1 MILQAAI
8 GTGVLLMIAILGIP
22 LFVLILISDLKQL
35 KQYKVANRKAYR
47 RLIFLDIPVS
57 TIILLYCIYAIV
69 YSLFFSEFM

>member
-1 MILQAAI
+1 MILQAAM
-8 GTGVLLMIAILGIP
+8 GAGVLLMIAILGIP

-47 RLIFLDIPVS
+47 RLIFLGIPVS

-69 YSLFFSEFM
+69 YSLLFSEFM

>member
-8 GTGVLLMIAILGIP
+8 GAGVLLMIAILGIP

-35 KQYKVANRKAYR
+35 KEYKVADRKTYK

-57 TIILLYCIYAIV
+57 TILLLYCIYAIV
-69 YSLFFSEFM
+69 YSLLFSEFM

>member
-8 GTGVLLMIAILGIP
+8 GAGVLLMIAILGIP

-35 KQYKVANRKAYR
+35 KEYKVANRKTYR

-57 TIILLYCIYAIV
+57 TILLLYCIYAIV
-69 YSLFFSEFM
+69 YSLLFSEFM

>member
-1 MILQAAI
+1 MILQAAM
-8 GTGVLLMIAILGIP
+8 GAGVLLMIAILGIP

-35 KQYKVANRKAYR
+35 KECKVADRKTYK

-69 YSLFFSEFM
+69 YSLFFSEFI